1 MFSLSIY
8 INSFAD
14 VGLDQNLSVSVNS
27 YLYDY
32 FQAMESFLNVGVPVY
47 FVLEGPFPYH
57 NEDARSLVCGSAGC
71 DLFGLSEQISRASKQ
86 PQNST
91 IETPA
96 ASWIDDYIDWLEPTS
111 RCCYENRRSQEFCPE
126 PNILGEHI
134 LYIMNVELIMAL
146 MENSEC
152 SLCVSVF
159 DDVTENDFMSQLDSW
174 LSHNPNE
181 DCSKGGHAAY
191 GSAVYQEVFNDT
203 THQDG
208 LEIEIT

>member
-1 MFSLSIY
+1 MLMFSLSIY
-8 INSFAD
+8 IISFAD

-126 PNILGEHI
+126 PNILGKHI
-134 LYIMNVELIMAL
+134 LYNIYYVR
-146 MENSEC
+146 
-152 SLCVSVF
+152 
-159 DDVTENDFMSQLDSW
+159 
-174 LSHNPNE
+174 
-181 DCSKGGHAAY
+181 
-191 GSAVYQEVFNDT
+191 
-203 THQDG
+203 
-208 LEIEIT
+208 